1 MTIKTIIFVLL
12 MSLATTMCCFSQTI
26 SKSKQKEDSLVVIT
40 STQLKQTNIIFLEHQ
55 KLLKEK
61 GEYLKQIDYLEAIN
75 QNYLIVDSLRNKQL
89 DVCTNIISEK
99 QDSINNLKKS
109 LQKSKKRN
117 RVKNFFIGGIASIAA
132 IIGIIAICK

>member
-1 MTIKTIIFVLL
+1 
-12 MSLATTMCCFSQTI
+12 
-26 SKSKQKEDSLVVIT
+26 VIT